1 VHFYSHLFNNT
12 VNFLNPSVPALIMYD
27 TIIIGAGPAGLAAGI
42 YCGRKK
48 LKTAILTLDVG
59 GQGNLTS
66 HIENYPGALPQ
77 SGMELMDKFKVQVD
91 KFGAEFIFG
100 KVKEIKKI
108 ETHFE
113 ATLANG
119 EKYQTK
125 SIILT
130 YGKVPRTLG
139 VPGEEEFFGRGVST
153 CATCDGP
160 LFKDKI
166 VAVTGG
172 GNSAVE
178 AALDLTSYAKKVYLI
193 HRRQGFRADE
203 VTVEKLKNHPQV
215 ELVLD
220 SVPVEIKGD
229 KFINKVIVENTLS
242 KEKKEL
248 EIDGLFLEIGYI
260 VDSSMVKEL
269 VKINEKNEI
278 VVNSLGETSCPGIFA
293 AGDVTNTPFKQAIV
307 AAGDGAKA
315 ALQTYS
321 YLSGGKTLP
330 PDWH

>member
-1 VHFYSHLFNNT
+1 
-12 VNFLNPSVPALIMYD
+12 MYD
-27 TIIIGAGPAGLAAGI
+27 TIIIGGGPAGLAAGI

-91 KFGAEFIFG
+91 KFGTEFIFG

-108 ETHFE
+108 ETYFE

-119 EKYQTK
+119 EKYQAKT
-125 SIILT
+125 IILT

-160 LFKDKI
+160 LFKDKV

-178 AALDLTSYAKKVYLI
+178 AALDLTSYVNKVYLI

-203 VTVEKLKNHPQV
+203 ITVEKVKNHPKV

-220 SVPVEIKGD
+220 SIPTEIKGD
-229 KFINKVIVENTLS
+229 KFVNKVIVENTLT

-278 VVNSLGETSCPGIFA
+278 IVNSVGETSCPGIFA

-315 ALQTYS
+315 ALQVYS

>member
-1 VHFYSHLFNNT
+1 
-12 VNFLNPSVPALIMYD
+12 MYD